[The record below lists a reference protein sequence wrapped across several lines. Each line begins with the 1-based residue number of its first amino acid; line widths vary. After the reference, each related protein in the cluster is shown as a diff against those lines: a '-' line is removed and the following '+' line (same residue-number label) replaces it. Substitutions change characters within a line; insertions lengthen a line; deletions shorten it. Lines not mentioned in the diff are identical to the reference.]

1 MRKVTE
7 SVEEM
12 LLDYLDGNLAKADK
26 EKVEKNLQEVPA
38 WRARYEELRSLNS
51 VLADSIIEQPS
62 KNFTASV
69 MSKLNLYQAPRGFSL
84 WNSVLVLA
92 GVLVAV
98 GITTVLLAGGLYDNS
113 NTSIDLNQIEIPKQ
127 IIKTTLP
134 SFELSSKIL
143 VNIIIILNL
152 AIAWIVLDRAIL
164 KPFFQRRMQAG
175 H

>member
-1 MRKVTE
+1 MRKVSE

-12 LLDYLDGNLAKADK
+12 LLDYLDGNLTKGDK
-26 EKVEKNLQEVPA
+26 EKVEKNLQEIPA
-38 WRARYEELRSLNS
+38 WRARYEELRSANS
-51 VLADSIIEQPS
+51 LLAEVKLEEPS

-69 MSKLNLYQAPRGFSL
+69 MSKLNLYQAPRSFPL
-84 WNSVLVLA
+84 WNSVLLLA

-127 IIKTTLP
+127 LVNTPLP
-134 SFELSSKIL
+134 SFEFSGKII

>member
-1 MRKVTE
+1 MRKASE

-12 LLDYLDGNLAKADK
+12 LLDYLDGNLGKADQ
-26 EKVEKNLQEVPA
+26 EKVEKNLQEIPA
-38 WRARYEELRSLNS
+38 WRARYDELRSLNS
-51 VLADSIIEQPS
+51 VLAETKLEQPS

-69 MSKLNLYQAPRGFSL
+69 MSKLNQYHAPRSFSL
-84 WNSVLVLA
+84 WNSILLLA

-98 GITTVLLAGGLYDNS
+98 GITTVLLSGGLYDNS
-113 NTSIDLNQIEIPKQ
+113 TTSVDLNQLEIP
-127 IIKTTLP
+127 IALVKTPLP
-134 SFELSSKIL
+134 SFQFNGKMV

-164 KPFFQRRMQAG
+164 KPYFQRRMQAG

>member
-1 MRKVTE
+1 MRKVSE

-12 LLDYLDGNLAKADK
+12 LLDYLDGNLTKTER
-26 EKVEKNLQEVPA
+26 EKMEKSLQENPA
-38 WRARYEELRSLNS
+38 WRVRFDELRLVNS
-51 VLADSIIEQPS
+51 VLTETKREQPS

-69 MSKLNLYQAPRGFSL
+69 MSRLDQYRAPRSFSL
-84 WNSVLVLA
+84 WNSVLLLA
-92 GVLVAV
+92 GVLVAI

-113 NTSIDLNQIEIPKQ
+113 SANIDLNQIEIPKQ
-127 IIKTTLP
+127 IINTPLP
-134 SFELSSKIL
+134 TFEFSGKII

-164 KPFFQRRMQAG
+164 RPFFQRRMQAG

>member
-1 MRKVTE
+1 MRKVSE

-12 LLDYLDGNLAKADK
+12 LLDYLDGNLTKADK
-26 EKVEKNLQEVPA
+26 EKVEKNIQEIPA
-38 WRARYEELRSLNS
+38 WQVRFDELRSVNS
-51 VLADSIIEQPS
+51 ALAEAKLEQPS

-69 MSKLNLYQAPRGFSL
+69 MSKLNQYQAPRTFSL
-84 WNSVLVLA
+84 WNSVLLLA
-92 GVLVAV
+92 GVLVAI
-98 GITTVLLAGGLYDNS
+98 GITTVLLSGGLYDNS
-113 NTSIDLNQIEIPKQ
+113 NTSIDLNQIAIPKQ
-127 IIKTTLP
+127 IVKTPLP
-134 SFELSSKIL
+134 SFEFSGKIV

>member
-1 MRKVTE
+1 MSKVSE
-7 SVEEM
+7 SVAEM
-12 LLDYLDGNLAKADK
+12 LLDYLDGNLTNADK
-26 EKVEKNLQEVPA
+26 EKVEKNLKEIPA
-38 WRARYEELRSLNS
+38 WRVRYEELRSANS
-51 VLADSIIEQPS
+51 LLAEVKLEEPS

-69 MSKLNLYQAPRGFSL
+69 MNNLNLYQAPRSFSL
-84 WNSVLVLA
+84 WNSVLLLA

-127 IIKTTLP
+127 VIKTTLP
-134 SFELSSKIL
+134 SFEFSGKTI

-152 AIAWIVLDRAIL
+152 VIAWIVLDRAIL
-164 KPFFQRRMQAG
+164 KPYFQRRMQAG

>member
-1 MRKVTE
+1 MSKVSE
-7 SVEEM
+7 SVAEM
-12 LLDYLDGNLAKADK
+12 LLDYLDGNLTNADK
-26 EKVEKNLQEVPA
+26 EKVEKNLKEIPA
-38 WRARYEELRSLNS
+38 WRVRYEELRSANS
-51 VLADSIIEQPS
+51 LLAEVKLEEPS

-69 MSKLNLYQAPRGFSL
+69 MSNLNLYQAPRSFSL
-84 WNSVLVLA
+84 WNSVLLLA

-127 IIKTTLP
+127 VIKTTLP
-134 SFELSSKIL
+134 SFEFSGKTI

-152 AIAWIVLDRAIL
+152 VIAWIVLDRAIL
-164 KPFFQRRMQAG
+164 KPYFQRRMQAG

>member
-1 MRKVTE
+1 MKKI
-7 SVEEM
+7 SQSAEEM
-12 LLDYLDGNLAKADK
+12 LSDYLDGNLTNADK
-26 EKVEKNLQEVPA
+26 EKVEKNLQEIPA
-38 WRARYEELRSLNS
+38 WRTRYEDLRSVNS
-51 VLADSIIEQPS
+51 ALAETVMEQPS

-69 MSKLNLYQAPRGFSL
+69 MNKLNLYQAPRGLSL
-84 WNSVLVLA
+84 WNTVLLLA

-134 SFELSSKIL
+134 SFEFSGKIL
-143 VNIIIILNL
+143 VNIVIILNL